1 MKFDLHIHSIASKY
15 KESSGIVDKSTV
27 ENIEIL
33 FEKLEENEVGLFSIT
48 DHNRFNVDLYK
59 KIYEI
64 IKKGDYPKIKG
75 VLAGVEFDV
84 KLDDEMNKCHI
95 ITIFDAKNKEENYKK
110 IDEII
115 TKYELTKPE
124 EFYSKEKF
132 ELILKEVG
140 LDVILIACQR
150 NDLNKSDGKHNSLS
164 ESTRK
169 PEELI
174 KAGYIDALEF
184 QKPNVEGILK
194 NNLKTVP
201 AKVGLVTGS
210 DCHEWEAYPKHY
222 KTNNVIEFKHS
233 RAKILPTFKGLLLVL
248 TSPETRINQPQ
259 NKNTEWIEKFIL
271 GKKEIEL
278 VNGINAIIGENGAG
292 KSTVLEFLF
301 DQEPSQKK
309 QYKKEF
315 ISKNELKCEYKF
327 DESKKIFIGQGE
339 IAEKFK
345 SNKLF
350 PVDNFENISHNEFK
364 KEYTK
369 YSEDI
374 MKYIRTNINKEDKK
388 NKLKN
393 MNLEY
398 NELNNETTYFI
409 TVDYDNNFEIKTNL
423 YKKSR
428 ENMSKL
434 IEQLKVILDDK
445 NFINQSKEIQNIIIF
460 FEKLYLNIDNK
471 YKEIENEIKLKNYI
485 ISTINEYNMK
495 IQRESTTKDTEIIE
509 FNENKKEFIKGIIDL
524 IVAENEIL
532 EFPEKPKKITGS
544 SEKLDKGFSFN
555 SESNYNNIDV
565 NEDFLTK
572 VFNKGY
578 NSIEKLKVIYRE
590 EDLIKAISGC
600 TSFEMIDSIYKKNLN
615 DFLKEKYKCN
625 NYIVDLSNGNKSLGS
640 TLGEQSLAYFKY
652 ITCNNDEKLSNKSI
666 IFIDQ
671 PEDHISNNNISKNL
685 INYLNSMRNKK
696 QIIIV
701 THNPLLVVN
710 QDVDNVIFI
719 EKDGNK
725 IDIKSGCLEYED
737 NDINM
742 LEFIADNMDGG
753 REAIEKRL
761 KVYGKNN

>member
-27 ENIEIL
+27 ENIGTL
-33 FEKLEENEVGLFSIT
+33 FKKLEENEVGLFSIT

-59 KIYEI
+59 KIDEI
-64 IKKGDYPKIKG
+64 IKKGDYPKVKG

-95 ITIFDAKNKEENYKK
+95 ITIFDAMNQEENYKK
-110 IDEII
+110 IGKVI
-115 TKYELTKPE
+115 TKYELKKPE
-124 EFYSKEKF
+124 GFYTKGKF
-132 ELILKEVG
+132 ELILKEIG

-210 DCHEWEAYPKHY
+210 DCHEWEAYPKHD
-222 KTNNVIEFKHS
+222 KTNNVIKFKHS
-233 RAKILPTFKGLLLVL
+233 RAKILPTFKGLLLAL
-248 TSPETRINQPQ
+248 TSPETRINQPK
-259 NKNTEWIEKFIL
+259 NKNIEWIEKFIL
-271 GKKEIEL
+271 GEKEIEL
-278 VNGINAIIGENGAG
+278 VNGINAIVGENGAG
-292 KSTVLEFLF
+292 KSTVLEFLY
-301 DQEPSQKK
+301 DQKRSKQK
-309 QYKKEF
+309 YKKEF
-315 ISKNELKCEYKF
+315 ISENELKCDYKF

-339 IAEKFK
+339 IVDKFK

-350 PVDNFENISHNEFK
+350 PVDNFEKISHDEFK

-374 MKYIRTNINKEDKK
+374 IEYIRTNISKEDKK

-398 NELNNETTYFI
+398 NERNNETTYYI
-409 TVDYDNNFEIKTNL
+409 VVDYDNNFEIKTNL

-434 IEQLKVILDDK
+434 IEQLKAIGNDE
-445 NFINQSKEIQNIIIF
+445 NFIKQSKEIEKIINF
-460 FEKLYLNIDNK
+460 FKELYLNIDNK
-471 YKEIENEIKLKNYI
+471 YKETENEMKLKNYI
-485 ISTINEYNMK
+485 ISKINDYNMK
-495 IQRESTTKDTEIIE
+495 IRDESTYEDK
-509 FNENKKEFIKGIIDL
+509 
-524 IVAENEIL
+524 EIL
-532 EFPEKPKKITGS
+532 EFKENRQNFINEIIELIAIENKTLEFPGNPQILKGS
-544 SEKLDKGFSFN
+544 SKKLRNGFSFN
-555 SESNYNNIDV
+555 SESSYNEVDV
-565 NEDFLTK
+565 HEEFLTK
-572 VFNKGY
+572 VFNKEY
-578 NSIEKLKVIYRE
+578 NSIEKLKEIHMD
-590 EDLIKAISGC
+590 EDLTRAVSGC
-600 TSFEMIDSIYKKNLN
+600 TSLETRDSIYEKNLN
-615 DFLKEKYKCN
+615 DFLQDKYKCN
-625 NYIVDLSNGNKSLGS
+625 NYILDLSNGNKSLGS

-652 ITCNNDEKLSNKSI
+652 MTFNNDENLSNKSI

-725 IDIKSGCLEYED
+725 IDIKSGCLEYEND
-737 NDINM
+737 DINM

>member
-27 ENIEIL
+27 ENIGTL

-48 DHNRFNVDLYK
+48 DHNRFNVELYK
-59 KIYEI
+59 KIDEI
-64 IKKGDYPKIKG
+64 IKKRDYPKVKG

-115 TKYELTKPE
+115 TNYKLKTPE
-124 EFYSKEKF
+124 EFYSKENF

-150 NDLNKSDGKHNSLS
+150 NDLSKSDGKHNSLS

-210 DCHEWEAYPKHY
+210 DCHEWEAYPKHD
-222 KTNNVIEFKHS
+222 KTNNVIKFKHS
-233 RAKILPTFKGLLLVL
+233 RAKILPTFKGLLLAL
-248 TSPETRINQPQ
+248 TSPETRINQPK
-259 NKNTEWIEKFIL
+259 NKNIEWIEKFIL

-301 DQEPSQKK
+301 DQERSQKK

-327 DESKKIFIGQGE
+327 DKSKKIFIGQGE
-339 IAEKFK
+339 IVDKFK
-345 SNKLF
+345 LNKLF
-350 PVDNFENISHNEFK
+350 PVDNFGKISHNKFEE
-364 KEYTK
+364 EYTK
-369 YSEDI
+369 YSKDI
-374 MKYIRTNINKEDKK
+374 IEYIRTNIGKEDKK

-409 TVDYDNNFEIKTNL
+409 AVEYDNNFETKTNL
-423 YKKSR
+423 YQKSR

-434 IEQLKVILDDK
+434 IEQLKDIADDK
-445 NFINQSKEIQNIIIF
+445 NFINQREEIEKITNF
-460 FEKLYLNIDNK
+460 FNELYLNIDNK

-485 ISTINEYNMK
+485 ISKINDYKLK
-495 IQRESTTKDTEIIE
+495 IREEST
-509 FNENKKEFIKGIIDL
+509 DL
-524 IVAENEIL
+524 DNEIL
-532 EFPEKPKKITGS
+532 EFKNYRQNFIDEIIDLITIENKTLEFPRKPKIFKGS
-544 SEKLDKGFSFN
+544 SKKFSNGFNFN
-555 SESNYNNIDV
+555 SESNYNEVDV
-565 NEDFLTK
+565 HEEFLAK
-572 VFNKGY
+572 VFNKEY
-578 NSIEKLKVIYRE
+578 NSIEKLKKINMDE
-590 EDLIKAISGC
+590 ELTCAVSGC
-600 TSFEMIDSIYKKNLN
+600 TSLETRDSVYEKNVN
-615 DFLKEKYKCN
+615 NFLQEKCKCN
-625 NYIVDLSNGNKSLGS
+625 NYILDLSNGNKSLGS
-640 TLGEQSLAYFKY
+640 TLGEQSLAYFRY
-652 ITCNNDEKLSNKSI
+652 MTFNNDENLSNKSI

-671 PEDHISNNNISKNL
+671 PEDHISNNNISKKL
-685 INYLNSMRNKK
+685 INYLNSIRNKK

-719 EKDGNK
+719 EKGGNK